1 VRNLRFGAC
10 WYYERDRKV
19 FSEFASHQ
27 DPIRVHAARDFR
39 LSGCV
44 LTAGAFDG
52 VHRGHQQ
59 LVQAMVAS
67 ARRQGLPAVIYTFDP
82 PPKVFFGR
90 ARALISLEERIG
102 RLGALEP
109 DHIVVAAFDEA
120 CRRRRAMEF
129 IAELGMLNPRLIWV
143 GEDFRFGAGQMGD
156 VGLLTRYFAVRTLGP
171 VQCDAGQVISSSR
184 IRRLLDGGDLSAAEA
199 LQGWQG
205 LKLDGDAA
213 LAGGGCV

>member
-1 VRNLRFGAC
+1 M
-10 WYYERDRKV
+10 Y
-19 FSEFASHQ
+19 SESTFAHN
-27 DPIRVHAARDFR
+27 PTRVHAARGFR

-44 LTAGAFDG
+44 LTIGAFDG

-59 LVQAMVAS
+59 LVQGAVAS
-67 ARRQGLPAVIYTFDP
+67 ARRQGLPTVIYTFDP

-90 ARALISLEERIG
+90 ASALISLEERIG

-109 DHIVVAAFDEA
+109 DHIVVAAFDHA
-120 CRRRRAMEF
+120 CRRRTAMEF

-143 GEDFRFGAGQMGD
+143 GDDFRFGAGQVGD

-171 VQCDAGQVISSSR
+171 VQCDGGQVISSSR

>member
-1 VRNLRFGAC
+1 M
-10 WYYERDRKV
+10 
-19 FSEFASHQ
+19 FSELSSNR
-27 DPIRVHAARDFR
+27 DPPRLHAARGFR

-44 LTAGAFDG
+44 VTVGAFDG

-82 PPKVFFGR
+82 PPKVFFGL
-90 ARALISLEERIG
+90 ARALVSLEEKLG

-109 DHIVVAAFDEA
+109 DYIVVAAFNDA
-120 CRRRRAMEF
+120 CRRCTAMEF

-143 GEDFRFGAGQMGD
+143 GGDFRFGAGQVGD

-171 VQCDAGQVISSSR
+171 VQCKGGQVISSSR
-184 IRRLLDGGDLSAAEA
+184 IRRLLDGGELSAAEA
-199 LQGWQG
+199 LLGWQG
-205 LKLDGDAA
+205 LKLDGAA
-213 LAGGGCV
+213 PLAGGGYA